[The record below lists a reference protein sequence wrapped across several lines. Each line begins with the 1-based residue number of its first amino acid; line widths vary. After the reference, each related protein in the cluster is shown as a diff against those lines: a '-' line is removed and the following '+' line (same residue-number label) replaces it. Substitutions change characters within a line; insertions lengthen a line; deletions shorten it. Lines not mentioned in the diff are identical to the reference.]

1 MVANMTIQRL
11 RFRWNYVIFP
21 AIILLG
27 STALALLFSPTL
39 PAQVAYN
46 FRPSDTSDNL
56 IGRVLFLVWGLTPQL
71 FLFLLA
77 SVTVWGA
84 TYAARRLDKEAG
96 GSLLQD
102 RTLFLM
108 GNLFAL
114 PQLILSFAMADVFVY
129 NLNRTHLMPL
139 WFFALLVMVIGA
151 ILLGVFFVR
160 ALRQATGKEK
170 QEWWNN
176 LTR

>member
-1 MVANMTIQRL
+1 MSRRNLA
-11 RFRWNYVIFP
+11 FRWNYVIAP

-27 STALALLFSPTL
+27 STLLALLFSPTL

-46 FRPSDTSDNL
+46 FRPSAGPDDL
-56 IGRVLFLVWGLTPQL
+56 IGRTLFLVWGLTPQL

-77 SVTVWGA
+77 AVTVWG
-84 TYAARRLDKEAG
+84 TTLAAHRLGKDGASTLQAKT
-96 GSLLQD
+96 LL
-102 RTLFLM
+102 LM

-114 PQLILSFAMADVFVY
+114 PQLILSFALADVFVY

-139 WFFALLVMVIGA
+139 WAFALIVMVLGA
-151 ILLGVFFVR
+151 FILGAFFVH
-160 ALRQATGKEK
+160 ALRQATSKEK

-176 LTR
+176 LTK